1 MKSVEMVGIVKQYPN
16 VKALDHVSFSLSK
29 GEIHSLLGENGA
41 GKSTL
46 MKILYGMTM
55 MDEGSIS
62 INGEAVNIKSPKD
75 AIELGIGMV
84 HQHFMLSPVMSVM
97 ENIIVNNEPKQGLF
111 VDEKKAKKEVQ
122 DLIDR
127 FNFNINA
134 ESKVQDLSVGEQQRV
149 EILKAIYR
157 GANILILD
165 EPTAVLTPQEVDELF
180 VIMSK
185 LKEDNKSIIIITHK
199 LKETLAI
206 ADKISVLRDGKMVKR
221 DIPIKNVTV
230 HDLAK
235 FMVGRDVQ
243 LNVRRENKNM
253 GDVYFKVE
261 NLSLEEKGIKVLKNI
276 NFSINSGEILG
287 IAGIEGNGQTELI
300 EVLTGLKKPT
310 EGRFIK
316 GDEELTGDA
325 EKFIKNKVGHIP
337 EDRHLRG
344 LVIDLPI
351 EDNLILGYHDK
362 PEFMKNGLMQW
373 KNVASFSNKAIDDFM
388 IKTPSKNELVSSLSG
403 GNQQKVV
410 IARVFE
416 QNPDVLI
423 AAQPTRGVDVGATEY
438 IHQELYKLRD
448 EGKAILLISADLD
461 EVRSL
466 SDRIAVIY
474 DGRIVSVNK
483 ADEID
488 ELQLGLYMT
497 GGKDGESDEE

>member
-1 MKSVEMVGIVKQYPN
+1 MNSVEMIDIVKQYPH
-16 VKALDHVSFSLSK
+16 VKAVDHVSFSLSQ

-46 MKILYGMTM
+46 MKILYGMTA
-55 MDEGSIS
+55 MDEGSIR
-62 INGEAVNIKSPKD
+62 IDGKEVKIKSPKD
-75 AIELGIGMV
+75 AIDLGIGMV

-97 ENIIVNNEPKQGLF
+97 ENIIVNNEPKKGWF
-111 VDEKKAKKEVQ
+111 VDGKKAKEEVQ
-122 DLIDR
+122 ELIDR

-134 ESKVQDLSVGEQQRV
+134 EAKVQDLSVGEQQRV

-157 GANILILD
+157 GVSILILD
-165 EPTAVLTPQEVDELF
+165 EPTAVLTPQEVEELF
-180 VIMSK
+180 VIMRK
-185 LKEDNKSIIIITHK
+185 LKENNKSIVIITHK

-206 ADKISVLRDGKMVKR
+206 ADKISVLRDGKMVQSNL
-221 DIPIKNVTV
+221 PLGNVTV
-230 HDLAK
+230 HDLANL
-235 FMVGRDVQ
+235 MVGREVE

-253 GDVYFKVE
+253 GDIYFEMKDVC
-261 NLSLEEKGIKVLKNI
+261 LKEKGIEILKDI
-276 NFSINSGEILG
+276 NLSIHAGEILG

-310 EGRFIK
+310 QGRFYK
-316 GDEELTGDA
+316 GSEEINGDA
-325 EKFIKNKVGHIP
+325 GKFIKNKVGHIP

-344 LVIDLPI
+344 LVVDLSI

-362 PEFMKNGLMQW
+362 EEFMKHGLMKR
-373 KNVASFSNKAIDDFM
+373 KNIATFSNKAIQDYM
-388 IKTPSKNELVSSLSG
+388 IKTPTKNEMVGSLSG

-423 AAQPTRGVDVGATEY
+423 VAQPTRGVDVGATEY
-438 IHQELYKLRD
+438 IHQQLLKLRD
-448 EGKAILLISADLD
+448 EGKSILLISADLD

-474 DGRIVSVNK
+474 DGKIISVNK

-497 GGKDGESDEE
+497 GGKDGASNE